1 MSITPKESSSLRV
14 SIVLPSLKVSGGVME
29 GLRLARDLKASLDH
43 VSVLA
48 MWRSERSVTYE
59 DVECSFLSSWKTGL
73 VLALPQLFGM
83 VVLFWL
89 HTRKHRKTTWIFT
102 HYATLPLA
110 ILVPR
115 RQRFVFVQ
123 DLEWEFIR
131 RTWLSSALKKIIFYV
146 YKRSKLIAA
155 NHYLFQALQQQG
167 LSPQGQ
173 APIWADPVFGSG
185 FATERDID
193 VLMILRK
200 GDAKRFDLY
209 MEALNYFKNVAPSL
223 RLEAVTTED
232 EIQPLV
238 HDLVNVCHIRPNREA
253 IHRLYAQS
261 RIFLLLS
268 EHEGF
273 ALPPL
278 EAMGSGCVPICRDAG
293 GPRAYMSG
301 ALLQG
306 LVLLDKD
313 IKAIC
318 QQVIL
323 LLSNPVE
330 LEILSKAAMESFHQ
344 GLVRTQSARKSLGA
358 VFFPSNSGL
367 EQ

>member
-1 MSITPKESSSLRV
+1 MSIIPKESSSLRAC
-14 SIVLPSLKVSGGVME
+14 IVLPSLKVSGGVME
-29 GLRLARDLKASLDH
+29 GLRLARDLKPSLDH

-48 MWRSERSVTYE
+48 MWRSERSVTDE
-59 DVECSFLSSWKTGL
+59 DVECSSLSSWKTGL

-83 VVLFWL
+83 MVLFWL
-89 HTRKHRKTTWIFT
+89 HTRKHRKTAWIFT

-110 ILVPR
+110 LLVPR

-123 DLEWEFIR
+123 GLEWEFIR
-131 RTWLSSALKKIIFYV
+131 RSWLSSALKNIIFYV
-146 YKRSKLIAA
+146 YRRSTLIAA
-155 NHYLFQALQQQG
+155 NPYLFQALQQQG

-200 GDAKRFDLY
+200 GDTKRLDLY
-209 MEALNYFKNVAPSL
+209 MEALDHFKNVAPSL

-253 IHRLYAQS
+253 IHRLYARS
-261 RIFLLLS
+261 KVFLLLS

-301 ALLQG
+301 ALMQG
-306 LVLLDKD
+306 LVPLDKD
-313 IKAIC
+313 IKTIC
-318 QQVIL
+318 QQVISL
-323 LLSNPVE
+323 LQNPVE
-330 LEILSKAAMESFHQ
+330 LEILSKAAVDIFHQ
-344 GLVRTQSARKSLGA
+344 GLVRTQSDRMSLGE
-358 VFFPSNSGL
+358 VFFTANGGV